1 MELSTIGL
9 RRGTGFV
16 RTWMIWL
23 LSLCRHKFSFECKW
37 SRGQNCTST
46 STGAR
51 GSSFCWEFHS
61 ILQVVIGGAWLAI
74 EGNLSWNMCVIKK
87 LDVGSS
93 SSLKVFVDA
102 LQWLPSTIIQH
113 QYRFLYTQWVSE
125 QNSVAIYC
133 SPLSPYL
140 LVATV
145 LYILVIAISHTKS
158 SYSNQVF
165 HCQVV
170 VDISRIR
177 TRVLARIVLRYPVIW
192 NCSNSYSPSCHKR
205 LFETFTSHPTQNST
219 KLQLLG
225 LRCLSGSSWGLYEGI
240 PQVDYHSGFRGRKGP
255 LWLHAVVH
263 CT

>member
-1 MELSTIGL
+1 
-9 RRGTGFV
+9 
-16 RTWMIWL
+16 
-23 LSLCRHKFSFECKW
+23 
-37 SRGQNCTST
+37 
-46 STGAR
+46 
-51 GSSFCWEFHS
+51 
-61 ILQVVIGGAWLAI
+61 
-74 EGNLSWNMCVIKK
+74 MCVIKK

-113 QYRFLYTQWVSE
+113 QYRFF
-125 QNSVAIYC
+125 
-133 SPLSPYL
+133 PLSPYL

-255 LWLHAVVH
+255 L
-263 CT
+263 